1 MIEDAKVNQQLSNT
15 NYEQMILS
23 SSRKSK
29 KEQKQE
35 KGRDGYLDYLEK

>member
-29 KEQKQE
+29 KEQK
-35 KGRDGYLDYLEK
+35 